1 MLSSNE
7 VDTISNSCKDPYLY
21 EKECEEKLPQGLQS
35 ITVTITKITATIQE
49 NANKKN
55 VCNTCGLWPFKHPVY
70 PHGLK
75 EDLIVK
81 LELNFSGKVN
91 LRSGDTITI

>member
-1 MLSSNE
+1 MLMLSSNE

-55 VCNTCGLWPFKHPVY
+55 VCNTCGL
-70 PHGLK
+70 
-75 EDLIVK
+75 
-81 LELNFSGKVN
+81 
-91 LRSGDTITI
+91 